1 MICESCQENEATVH
15 ITTGSGLNKTE
26 RYLCEVCA
34 NKSFSNQFA
43 NFPDDSF
50 NIHQLLQSLSA
61 QQPAGTGMKQKRHCD
76 TCGSTVEAILNSG
89 KFGCADCYNTFSGKS
104 SEIITKVQL
113 YQTEHVGKVPEKSSA
128 YLKVKKE
135 IESLREKLAELVEH
149 QEFEEAA
156 VVRDQIKSLEAGDGS
171 GEG

>member
-26 RYLCEVCA
+26 RYLCEACA

-43 NFPDDSF
+43 SFSDDSF
-50 NIHQLLQSLSA
+50 DIHQLLQSLSA
-61 QQPAGTGMKQKRHCD
+61 QQSVEANRKQKRHCD
-76 TCGSTVEAILNSG
+76 TCGSTIEAILKTG
-89 KFGCADCYNTFSGKS
+89 KFGCADCYETFSSKS

-113 YQTEHVGKVPEKSSA
+113 YQTQHVGKVPEKSSA
-128 YLKVKKE
+128 YIKMKKQ
-135 IESLREKLAELVEH
+135 IESLREELAGLVER

-156 VVRDQIKSLEAGDGS
+156 VVRDRIKSLEAGDDD
-171 GEG
+171 GES

>member
-61 QQPAGTGMKQKRHCD
+61 QQPAGAGMKQKRHCD
-76 TCGSTVEAILNSG
+76 TCGSTIENILKNG
-89 KFGCADCYNTFSGKS
+89 KFGCADCYGTFSGKS
-104 SEIITKVQL
+104 NEIITRVQL
-113 YQTEHVGKVPEKSSA
+113 YQTEHVGKVPAKSSA

-135 IESLREKLAELVEH
+135 IESLREKLAELVER

-156 VVRDQIKSLEAGDGS
+156 VVRDQIKSLEAGDGN

>member
-1 MICESCQENEATVH
+1 MVCESCQENEATVH

-26 RYLCEVCA
+26 RYLCEACA

-43 NFPDDSF
+43 NFPDDSV

-61 QQPAGTGMKQKRHCD
+61 QQPAGMKQKRHCD
-76 TCGSTVEAILNSG
+76 TCGSTIETILKNG
-89 KFGCADCYNTFSGKS
+89 KFGCADCYGTFSGKS
-104 SEIITKVQL
+104 NEIITKVQL

-135 IESLREKLAELVEH
+135 IEKLREKLTELVEQ

-156 VVRDQIKSLEAGDGS
+156 VVRDQIKSLEAGDDN